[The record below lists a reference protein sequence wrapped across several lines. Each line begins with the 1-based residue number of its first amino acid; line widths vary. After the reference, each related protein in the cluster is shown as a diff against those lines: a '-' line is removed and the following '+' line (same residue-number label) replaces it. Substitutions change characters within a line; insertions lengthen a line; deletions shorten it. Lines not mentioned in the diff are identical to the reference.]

1 MISEKQLEA
10 NRRNA
15 QYSTGPRTAEGKAVV
30 AANALRHGFRSQR
43 IVIDGESTADY
54 DDFRNGLVA
63 QLAPVGVL
71 ETILTERVAAGFWRL
86 QRAGRMEAEMLELM
100 QSSDPT
106 DPGANDPAAA
116 DLRQTAAQ
124 LKRLIESRIAD
135 SAPGQPQPVRR
146 LPWKGFKETLAAWK
160 ATPEGQRYV
169 YGTWPADAGYPS
181 PEESFSAFMH
191 KARQSADPYAYDP
204 AFDHGPALPQDA
216 LAAAA
221 DPAFTE
227 QTHLD
232 ASPDT
237 PPTADPSAD
246 TAADTAAD
254 CVFTKQTHCEGCAA
268 DPPVSEYPPSDA
280 RPARSLG
287 DVVAADLRGPN
298 TILKLNRYEA
308 HIERSLYKT
317 LSELER
323 LQQRRLARETADPEP
338 IDTELIANA

>member
-1 MISEKQLEA
+1 MISEKQREA
-10 NRRNA
+10 NQRNA

-54 DDFRNGLVA
+54 DAFRNDLVA

-71 ETILTERVAAGFWRL
+71 ETILTDRVAAGFWRL

-100 QSSDPT
+100 QSSKCS
-106 DPGANDPAAA
+106 GENDPAAA
-116 DLRQTAAQ
+116 DLRATAAQ
-124 LKRLIESRIAD
+124 LKRLIESRMAAD
-135 SAPGQPQPVRR
+135 SGPRQPHPVRR

-169 YGTWPADAGYPS
+169 YGTWPADPEYPS
-181 PEESFSAFMH
+181 PEESFGEFMR

-204 AFDHGPALPQDA
+204 AFDHGPALPQDV
-216 LAAAA
+216 LAATECV
-221 DPAFTE
+221 FTE

-232 ASPDT
+232 PGTADPL
-237 PPTADPSAD
+237 TADPSGAD
-246 TAADTAAD
+246 LSLTE
-254 CVFTKQTHCEGCAA
+254 QSHCDHEP
-268 DPPVSEYPPSDA
+268 DPPAPEMASADA
-280 RPARSLG
+280 QPARSLG

-308 HIERSLYKT
+308 HIERSLFKT
-317 LSELER
+317 LSEIER
-323 LQQRRLARETADPEP
+323 LQQRRLARETAAPEP
-338 IDTELIANA
+338 IDTELITNA